1 MQVSNTICP
10 RRKCYYSRLKSRKA
24 PRKVFVF
31 VKFRGNCPF
40 CNTPVRN
47 NTVTHLRIDSSSSK
61 CMCAYFWCILSK
73 ISCSEPNDAVRLRF
87 RDVLGWWWWT
97 MASCPPRTCSLQKG
111 QVMFVSTSE
120 STQHFKQAA
129 AEPQWP
135 STMASDWQMSHLSLP
150 DLMVQHCLSRIKW
163 INSEK
168 SIEIP
173 FGTRRPVISVFCTD
187 FVRRLG
193 CNVSVLDWR
202 TSHSLYLLSSVGSR
216 VWIRVC
222 TCGPML
228 LALSNNSNTR
238 AWWFGGIWRSMVEMG
253 LFIKWSKN
261 IRGSWTCFD
270 TSSVSSFILDR
281 IKCSSMDVSINS

>member
-10 RRKCYYSRLKSRKA
+10 HRKCYSSRLKSRKA

-47 NTVTHLRIDSSSSK
+47 NTVTHLRMDSSSSK

-87 RDVLGWWWWT
+87 RDVSGCWWWT
-97 MASCPPRTCSLQKG
+97 MASCPPRICSLQKG
-111 QVMFVSTSE
+111 QVMFVSTRE
-120 STQHFKQAA
+120 STQHFKQATA
-129 AEPQWP
+129 DPQWP
-135 STMASDWQMSHLSLP
+135 ITMVFDWQMSHLSVPALTT
-150 DLMVQHCLSRIKW
+150 QHCSSRMKW
-163 INSEK
+163 INSWN
-168 SIEIP
+168 SIAIP
-173 FGTRRPVISVFCTD
+173 VGTRRPVTNVFRTD
-187 FVRRLG
+187 FGRRLG
-193 CNVSVLDWR
+193 RNVSAFDWR
-202 TSHSLYLLSSVGSR
+202 TSHSLYLLSKAGNS
-216 VWIRVC
+216 VWICVC
-222 TCGPML
+222 TRAPMSCVS
-228 LALSNNSNTR
+228 SNNSNTR
-238 AWWFGGIWRSMVEMG
+238 AWWFGGICRSMVEMG